1 MRYLAIAIALAGL
14 AMAASS
20 AAEAGTPLVNARQHA
35 QSHAIYRGVANGRL
49 TYNETARV
57 ARGQA
62 RVRTMEAI
70 AKSDGVVTPYE
81 RVRLNTALTVERA
94 RIYRLKHN

>member
-1 MRYLAIAIALAGL
+1 MNKIILAIAALSPIL
-14 AMAASS
+14 ATS
-20 AAEAGTPLVNARQHA
+20 AANAGTPLVDARQNA
-35 QSHAIYRGVANGRL
+35 QAHGFYRGVVNGKL
-49 TYNETARV
+49 TFNEAKRI

-62 RVRTMEAI
+62 RVRVMERA
-70 AKSDGVVTPYE
+70 AKSDGVVTLGE

>member
-1 MRYLAIAIALAGL
+1 MNKIILAIAALSPIL
-14 AMAASS
+14 AASAAS
-20 AAEAGTPLVNARQHA
+20 AGSPLVDARQNAQAHA
-35 QSHAIYRGVANGRL
+35 FYRGAVSGDLTFIEANRI
-49 TYNETARV
+49 

-62 RVRTMEAI
+62 RVRAMERI
-70 AKSDGVVTPYE
+70 AKSDGVVTLRE